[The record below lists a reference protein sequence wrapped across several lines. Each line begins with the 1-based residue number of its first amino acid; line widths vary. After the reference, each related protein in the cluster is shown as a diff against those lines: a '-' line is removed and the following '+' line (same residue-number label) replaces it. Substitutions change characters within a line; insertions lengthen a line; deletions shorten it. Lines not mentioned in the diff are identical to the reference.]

1 MKYRKE
7 AARMMV
13 RNGAALMR
21 GSGRNDG
28 GQSRREKKFWFFA
41 WCVVGSSVVPNVVD
55 EVRDA

>member
-1 MKYRKE
+1 
-7 AARMMV
+7 MMV